1 MFNVSVI
8 KSKASNGNRFD
19 TVVRPHF
26 DALYKAARRMTASPQ
41 DAEDLVQDICVT
53 AYERLDELECVEYP
67 RAWLLKVLYH
77 RFIDGR
83 RRSSRSPLDI
93 APSGT
98 ESPEPDL
105 YPAGGAG
112 PEEIVDRDQ
121 RVQQVLRAMRCLNA
135 EHCALVAMHDVEGV
149 SIEELCRMT
158 GMPSGTIKAQ
168 LHRTRIKLG
177 RLLSNEVLARPRL
190 KVIGGI
196 Q

>member
-1 MFNVSVI
+1 LFNVSDLGR
-8 KSKASNGNRFD
+8 KASNGDRFD
-19 TVVRPHF
+19 AVVRPHF
-26 DALYKAARRMTASPQ
+26 DALYKAARRMMPSPH
-41 DAEDLVQDICVT
+41 DAEDLVQDVCIT

-77 RFIDGR
+77 RFIDSR
-83 RRSSRSPLDI
+83 RRGSRSPIDI
-93 APSGT
+93 APSGI
-98 ESPEPDL
+98 ESPEPYL
-105 YPAGGAG
+105 YPAGAAG
-112 PEEIVDRDQ
+112 PEELVDRDQ

-177 RLLSNEVLARPRL
+177 RLLSNEALARPRL
-190 KVIGGI
+190 KVIGGV